1 MLNKEDFYSVV
12 KKTPLVSVDFIIK
25 NNGKILLGYRNNNPA
40 RGTYFTPGG
49 VIFKDEKINE
59 AISRVLNDE
68 LGIDYNPIKNN
79 IEFNGVFNHMYP
91 NNFKD
96 ESFGTHYVCL
106 SYIINLDLPLDE
118 YGISVSD
125 SQHDGIEWRSIETI
139 INSNDVHPLVKE
151 MINYGRKI
159 K

>member
-79 IEFNGVFNHMYP
+79 IEFN
-91 NNFKD
+91 D
-96 ESFGTHYVCL
+96 EF
-106 SYIINLDLPLDE
+106 I
-118 YGISVSD
+118 
-125 SQHDGIEWRSIETI
+125 
-139 INSNDVHPLVKE
+139 
-151 MINYGRKI
+151 
-159 K
+159 

>member
-12 KKTPLVSVDFIIK
+12 EKTPLVSVDFIIK
-25 NNGKILLGYRNNNPA
+25 NNGKILLGHRNNNPA

-49 VIFKDEKINE
+49 VIFKDERVID
-59 AISRVLNDE
+59 AISRVLWDE
-68 LGIDYNPIKNN
+68 LGIEYDLITSN

-106 SYIINLDLPLDE
+106 SYIINLELPIEE
-118 YGISVSD
+118 YGISISD
-125 SQHDGIEWRSIETI
+125 SQHDDIEWRGTEAI
-139 INSNDVHPLVKE
+139 INANDVHPLVKE
-151 MINYGRKI
+151 MINYNGK
-159 K
+159 